1 MRLLTAVALFIF
13 CTIILVCWSD
23 LFSVY
28 ESALPPIR
36 LPNPAL
42 SPVRLW
48 MIDLQKL
55 LPPAAA
61 TVAQTIP
68 ASEAA
73 GHIGERTTVCGQ
85 IADERTTTR
94 SRGKLTFIHFE
105 RPDPERVFTVRVWEK
120 DRASAGA
127 IPLSGMLCATGV
139 ITSYRGTPE
148 IAVKDAKSWYV
159 PK

>member
-1 MRLLTAVALFIF
+1 MRLLTAVALFVF
-13 CTIILVCWSD
+13 CTILFVFRSD

-42 SPVRLW
+42 GPVRLW
-48 MIDLQKL
+48 MNDLQKL
-55 LPPAAA
+55 LPPTAT

-68 ASEAA
+68 ASQAA
-73 GHIGERTTVCGQ
+73 GHLGERTTVCGQ
-85 IADERTTTR
+85 IAGERTATR
-94 SRGKLTFIHFE
+94 GRGKPTIIHFE
-105 RPDPERVFTVRVWEK
+105 RPDPERVFTLRVWER

-127 IPLSGMLCATGV
+127 IPPSGMLCATGL

-148 IAVKDAKSWYV
+148 MAVKDAKSWYV